1 MDARMGNSRTSNV
14 IKKSAPLDQTPVVSG
29 GVVKRS
35 VIEAQAEAKRIV
47 AEAEEYV
54 AAAREAMRTLERE
67 TREAAYREG
76 HEAALLELNQLL
88 LETRE
93 RRDAALAEA
102 EHDLLRLAVKLAE
115 KIIGREIKLDNA
127 TVVEIVSTALRTAR
141 QNELLTVRV
150 HPADLALIQAQ
161 RERLDPAGR
170 ARFLDIVADP
180 RVRHGGCIIES
191 ESGTVDAQLET
202 QLRVLERALFARASS
217 NSR

>member
-1 MDARMGNSRTSNV
+1 MGNSRNSNV
-14 IKKSAPLDQTPVVSG
+14 IKKPAHPDQTPVVSG
-29 GVVKRS
+29 IIKRP

-47 AEAEEYV
+47 AEAENY
-54 AAAREAMRTLERE
+54 AASVREAMAALERE

-76 HEAALLELNQLL
+76 YEAALLELNQLL
-88 LETRE
+88 LETRD
-93 RRDAALAEA
+93 RRDVALADA
-102 EHDLLRLAVKLAE
+102 EHDLLRLSIKLAE

-150 HPADLALIQAQ
+150 HPADLPVIQAQ

-180 RVRHGGCIIES
+180 RVHRGGCIIER

-202 QLRVLERALFARASS
+202 QLRVLERALFARAS
-217 NSR
+217 NNNR

>member
-1 MDARMGNSRTSNV
+1 MNERTGHSGNSNV
-14 IKKSAPLDQTPVVSG
+14 VKKPALLDQTPVMS
-29 GVVKRS
+29 GVVKRP
-35 VIEAQAEAKRIV
+35 VIEAQAEAERIV
-47 AEAEEYV
+47 AEAEVY
-54 AAAREAMRTLERE
+54 AASVRGAMQTLERE

-76 HEAALLELNQLL
+76 HEAILLELNQLL

-93 RRDAALAEA
+93 RRDAALVEA
-102 EHDLLRLAVKLAE
+102 EHDLLRLSIKLAE
-115 KIIGREIKLDNA
+115 KIIGREIKLDNT

-141 QNELLTVRV
+141 QNELLIVRV
-150 HPADLALIQAQ
+150 HPSDLPVIQAQ

-180 RVRHGGCIIES
+180 RVHRGGCIIES

-217 NSR
+217 NNR